1 MSPIALGKIVP
12 PELLRQPAFSSPQGG
27 PSESFAGMLREAYE
41 QMREIEIDADQQV
54 RKLLAGERVDLH
66 RVILAGEKAGLASNL
81 MMSVR
86 NKVVE
91 AYQEVMRM
99 QV

>member
-1 MSPIALGKIVP
+1 MDPIALSKIVP
-12 PELLRQPAFSSPQGG
+12 PELLRQPASSSQHGESG
-27 PSESFAGMLREAYE
+27 SFAGMLREAFD
-41 QMREIEIDADQQV
+41 QMREIQIDADQQV

-66 RVILAGEKAGLASNL
+66 RVMLASEKAGLAANL

>member
-1 MSPIALGKIVP
+1 MNPIALSNIVP
-12 PELLRQPAFSSPQGG
+12 PELVRQPAGPGQQGG
-27 PSESFAGMLREAYE
+27 SESFAGMLQDAYQ

-66 RVILAGEKAGLASNL
+66 RVMLAGEKAGLASNL

-91 AYQEVMRM
+91 AYQEVMRI

>member
-1 MSPIALGKIVP
+1 MDPIALSKIVP
-12 PELLRQPAFSSPQGG
+12 PELVRQPASFSQHEESG
-27 PSESFAGMLREAYE
+27 SFAGMLGEAFE
-41 QMREIEIDADQQV
+41 QMREIEIDADRQV

-66 RVILAGEKAGLASNL
+66 SVMLAGEKAGLASKL
-81 MMSVR
+81 LMSVR
-86 NKVVE
+86 NKVVD

>member
-1 MSPIALGKIVP
+1 MDPIAFSKIAP
-12 PELLRQPAFSSPQGG
+12 PELLRLPAPSSPNEASG
-27 PSESFAGMLREAYE
+27 SFAGMLEEAYG
-41 QMREIEIDADQQV
+41 QMREIETDADQQV

-66 RVILAGEKAGLASNL
+66 RVMLAGEKAGLASNL

>member
-1 MSPIALGKIVP
+1 MDPIALSKIVP
-12 PELLRQPAFSSPQGG
+12 PELLRQPASSGQPEGSG
-27 PSESFAGMLREAYE
+27 SFAGMLQEAFQ

-66 RVILAGEKAGLASNL
+66 RVMLAGEKAGLASKL

-86 NKVVE
+86 NKVVD

>member
-1 MSPIALGKIVP
+1 MDPIALSRIAP
-12 PELLRQPAFSSPQGG
+12 PELLRQPVSSSPKEATG
-27 PSESFAGMLREAYE
+27 SFAGMLEEAYT
-41 QMREIEIDADQQV
+41 QMTEIHADADQQV
-54 RKLLAGERVDLH
+54 RKLLAGEQVDLH
-66 RVILAGEKAGLASNL
+66 RVMLADEKAGLASNL

-86 NKVVE
+86 NKVAE

>member
-1 MSPIALGKIVP
+1 MDLIELSRIAP
-12 PELLRQPAFSSPQGG
+12 PELLRQPASLSQEKSAG
-27 PSESFAGMLREAYE
+27 SFAGMLEEAYE
-41 QMREIEIDADQQV
+41 QMTEIHTDADQQV

-66 RVILAGEKAGLASNL
+66 RVMLAGEKAGLASNL

>member
-1 MSPIALGKIVP
+1 MNPIALSKIVP
-12 PELLRQPAFSSPQGG
+12 PELVRQPADPGQHGG
-27 PSESFAGMLREAYE
+27 SESFAGMLQDAYQ

-66 RVILAGEKAGLASNL
+66 RVMLAGEKAGLASNL

>member
-1 MSPIALGKIVP
+1 MDPIALSKIIP
-12 PELLRQPAFSSPQGG
+12 PELVRQPASFSQHEESG
-27 PSESFAGMLREAYE
+27 SFAGMLQEAFE
-41 QMREIEIDADQQV
+41 QMREIQIDADQQV

-66 RVILAGEKAGLASNL
+66 RVMLAGEKAGLASNL

-86 NKVVE
+86 NKVVD

>member
-1 MSPIALGKIVP
+1 MDPIALSKIVP
-12 PELLRQPAFSSPQGG
+12 PELLRQPASFSQHGESG
-27 PSESFAGMLREAYE
+27 SFAGMLREAFD
-41 QMREIEIDADQQV
+41 QMREIQIDADQQV

-66 RVILAGEKAGLASNL
+66 RVMLASEKAGLASNL

>member
-1 MSPIALGKIVP
+1 MNPIALSKIVP
-12 PELLRQPAFSSPQGG
+12 PELVRQPTDPGQQGG
-27 PSESFAGMLREAYE
+27 SESFAGMLQDAYQ

-66 RVILAGEKAGLASNL
+66 RVMLAGEKAGLASNL

>member
-1 MSPIALGKIVP
+1 MDPIGLSKIVP
-12 PELLRQPAFSSPQGG
+12 PELLRQPAA
-27 PSESFAGMLREAYE
+27 PSQHEESGSFAGMLQEAFQ
-41 QMREIEIDADQQV
+41 QMREIQIDADQQV

-66 RVILAGEKAGLASNL
+66 RVMLAGEKAGLASQL

-86 NKVVE
+86 NKVVD